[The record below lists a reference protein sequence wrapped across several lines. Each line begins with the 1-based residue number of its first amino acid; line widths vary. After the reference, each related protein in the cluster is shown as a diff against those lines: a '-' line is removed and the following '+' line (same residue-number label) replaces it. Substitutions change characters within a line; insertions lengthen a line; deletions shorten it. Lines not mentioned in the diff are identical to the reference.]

1 MGIFDKFKK
10 GFQKSASAF
19 SSGLKEIIVKKEIDD
34 ENLNK
39 IEEFLIQ
46 SDVGIEAAS
55 EIKKIISTKKIDPN
69 KDLTAEIN
77 LILNEYIVSLMKPLE
92 NSSFFMKK
100 EKLNATLISGV
111 NGVGK
116 TTSIGKISKILKTNG
131 NKVMLAA
138 SDTFRAAAIEQLENW
153 ANKIEEFLIQSD
165 VGVEVASEIKE
176 IISSKKID
184 PNKDLK
190 KEINFILK
198 EYITSLMKPLEN
210 KSFFNKKEKLNAT
223 LIAGVNGVGKTTS
236 IGKISKILK
245 TNGNKIMLAASDTFR
260 AAAIEQLENWA
271 NKVDV
276 QITKSSQGSDPA
288 SVAYKAIEDSIK
300 NNFDQVLIDTAGRL
314 QNKKNLMEEYKKIA
328 NVTKKIDPEAPH
340 DVILILDATSGQNVI
355 NQVQEFNKIIP
366 ITGIIMT
373 KLDGTA
379 KGGILLAL
387 AKKYKLPIIALGLG
401 EKEDD
406 LQIFNAEN
414 FADAFIQT
422 N

>member
-1 MGIFDKFKK
+1 MGIFNKFKK

-55 EIKKIISTKKIDPN
+55 EIKEIISKKKVDPN
-69 KDLTAEIN
+69 KNLTTEIN
-77 LILNEYIVSLMKPLE
+77 LILKEYIVSLMKPLE
-92 NSSFFMKK
+92 NNSFFLKK
-100 EKLNATLISGV
+100 ERLNVTLISGV

-116 TTSIGKISKILKTNG
+116 TTSIGKIGKILKSNG
-131 NKVMLAA
+131 NKVMFAA

-153 ANKIEEFLIQSD
+153 AK
-165 VGVEVASEIKE
+165 
-176 IISSKKID
+176 
-184 PNKDLK
+184 
-190 KEINFILK
+190 
-198 EYITSLMKPLEN
+198 
-210 KSFFNKKEKLNAT
+210 
-223 LIAGVNGVGKTTS
+223 
-236 IGKISKILK
+236 
-245 TNGNKIMLAASDTFR
+245 
-260 AAAIEQLENWA
+260 
-271 NKVDV
+271 KVDI

-288 SVAYKAIEDSIK
+288 SVAYKAIEEALN
-300 NNFDQVLIDTAGRL
+300 NNFNQVLVDTAGRL

-328 NVTKKIDPEAPH
+328 NVAKKIEPDAPH
-340 DVILILDATSGQNVI
+340 DVILVLDATSGQNVI
-355 NQVQEFNKIIP
+355 NQVEEFNKIIP

-406 LQIFNAEN
+406 LQVFKAEQ
-414 FADAFIQT
+414 FVEAFIQS